1 MKKLGGIGVW
11 ASIDNLKGH
20 EAVAFAQSIEAW
32 GYTAYWTPEA
42 VGRDPFVLLTFL
54 AARTERLVLATGIA
68 NIYARDPMTTK
79 AIHKTLSEMAPG
91 RFVLGL
97 GVSHEHLVKKV
108 RGHEY
113 EKPIPA
119 MRSYLEALSS
129 ALYMG
134 APVEEDA
141 PIVLAALRPAML
153 RVAREQAAGAHPY
166 LVPPEHTAMAR
177 EVLGPDSW
185 LCPEQMVLGE
195 RDATRARAIARANLK
210 VYLHLPNYQRNL
222 RAFGMEDSDF
232 AAGGS
237 DRLVDQIVVWGDDD
251 AIRQRIQDHFDAGA
265 DHVCIQPFRPDR
277 RHGPDMELLERLAP
291 SRSRARRS
299 I

>member
-11 ASIDNLKGH
+11 ASIDNLKAH
-20 EAVAFAQSIEAW
+20 EAAAFAQSIEAW

-42 VGRDPFVLLTFL
+42 VGRDPFALLTFL

-119 MRSYLEALSS
+119 HAFLPRSVVVGALHGSS
-129 ALYMG
+129 RRG
-134 APVEEDA
+134 GCSDRSRCAPPGDA
-141 PIVLAALRPAML
+141 PR
-153 RVAREQAAGAHPY
+153 
-166 LVPPEHTAMAR
+166 
-177 EVLGPDSW
+177 
-185 LCPEQMVLGE
+185 CP
-195 RDATRARAIARANLK
+195 
-210 VYLHLPNYQRNL
+210 
-222 RAFGMEDSDF
+222 
-232 AAGGS
+232 
-237 DRLVDQIVVWGDDD
+237 
-251 AIRQRIQDHFDAGA
+251 
-265 DHVCIQPFRPDR
+265 
-277 RHGPDMELLERLAP
+277 
-291 SRSRARRS
+291 
-299 I
+299 